1 MGTYIL
7 KRRLFTQYDDT
18 DNLKRMKDS
27 DILAEQHKKP
37 MTTGSQVA
45 TGAIGG
51 ALVGGAALGVG
62 RALVGKGGPRAV
74 TGNALQRGGAR
85 AFNAGVR
92 AGKGMRAGL
101 IGGALVGT
109 AVMLHRRGKEKQAN
123 EFYNRRLDYA
133 QRQAMRREKADWKAN
148 MTQRDGYSY

>member
-1 MGTYIL
+1 MGTFII
-7 KRRLFTQYDDT
+7 KRKLFTQYDDT

-45 TGAIGG
+45 TGTIGG
-51 ALVGGAALGVG
+51 ALVGGAALGTAGMFKKGYGSIFKGSRWNHMGKVAG
-62 RALVGKGGPRAV
+62 R
-74 TGNALQRGGAR
+74 
-85 AFNAGVR
+85 
-92 AGKGMRAGL
+92 
-101 IGGALVGT
+101 GALVG
-109 AVMLHRRGKEKQAN
+109 AAIGAGVMLHRRGKEKQAN

>member
-1 MGTYIL
+1 MGTYRL
-7 KRRLFTQYDDT
+7 KRKLFTQYDDT

-37 MTTGSQVA
+37 MTTGNQVA

-51 ALVGGAALGVG
+51 ALVGGAALGAG
-62 RALVGKGGPRAV
+62 KALLGKGGPRAI
-74 TGNALQRGGAR
+74 TGNGLQRFA
-85 AFNAGVR
+85 AKSANAGSR
-92 AGKGMRAGL
+92 FLKGGKKGL
-101 IGGALVGT
+101 IAGAIVGT
-109 AVMLHRRGKEKQAN
+109 GVMLHRRGKEKQQN